1 MSIDIA
7 ALRGLSISK
16 KLHPLVA
23 SNLTAER

>member
-7 ALRGLSISK
+7 ALCGLSISE